1 MTVRQIVL
9 ATALAAGLGACADM
23 TARLPAPAPAL
34 QASNLSTTSEAIG
47 HSIDEVMASN
57 GPPSQQ
63 WDLPDGRK
71 AYRWESSSV
80 TARVGA
86 SRNGEVQGAA
96 SQTTCYY
103 TLYARPDAKGVA
115 KVVSA
120 DEPRP
125 GCLKLAMN
133 GQVK

>member
-9 ATALAAGLGACADM
+9 VAVFGAGLGACAEM
-23 TARLPAPAPAL
+23 RAAAPAPSPA
-34 QASNLSTTSEAIG
+34 QASAVSTTSEAVG
-47 HSIDEVMASN
+47 HSIEDVVAYN

-63 WDLPDGRK
+63 WVLPDGRV

-103 TLYARPDAKGVA
+103 TLYAKPDAKGVA
-115 KVVSA
+115 KVVGA
-120 DEPRP
+120 EEPRP

-133 GQVK
+133 GQAK